1 MNISGSLSIKYGAI
15 GGSGRGAFID
25 SDKFRD
31 SDLKF
36 YISVK
41 VINQS
46 INYKDALVYNP
57 VSYVG
62 NDVDRF
68 NKVFGDSFISGFLEG
83 GEFNAVVCMKVLN
96 KAKLT
101 DIRAE
106 AKVALT
112 VGAAEISAEANV
124 NIAKKNIN
132 NNTETTIQVSWSGG
146 GFIKPLD
153 QTWDVDTLTAAAARF
168 PDLVAISPQRTYAI
182 LTKYQTLRSF
192 VALQPASFT
201 PLQYDV
207 AQLYTNALMDTY
219 MEYKSLYKR
228 LAIDIGEIEGGTSV
242 FKTEDE
248 SGANAE
254 LALQR
259 VDTIVAAQGAGNGST
274 GIDVVQIKN
283 STPFPKSAK
292 GLDAARRAIRAEMGK
307 IVNEV
312 RAVATHA

>member
-1 MNISGSLSIKYGAI
+1 MALSNVCSDITDDMNISGSLSIKYGAV

-41 VINQS
+41 VVNQS
-46 INYKDALVYNP
+46 INYRDALVYNP
-57 VSYVG
+57 VLSVG
-62 NDVDRF
+62 DDVDRF

-112 VGAAEISAEANV
+112 VGAAEITAEANV

-132 NNTETTIQVSWSGG
+132 NNTETTISVSWSGG
-146 GFIKPLD
+146 GFIKPMD
-153 QTWDVDTLTAAAARF
+153 QTWDVDSLTAAAARF

-182 LTKYQTLRSF
+182 
-192 VALQPASFT
+192 
-201 PLQYDV
+201 
-207 AQLYTNALMDTY
+207 
-219 MEYKSLYKR
+219 
-228 LAIDIGEIEGGTSV
+228 
-242 FKTEDE
+242 
-248 SGANAE
+248 
-254 LALQR
+254 
-259 VDTIVAAQGAGNGST
+259 
-274 GIDVVQIKN
+274 
-283 STPFPKSAK
+283 
-292 GLDAARRAIRAEMGK
+292 
-307 IVNEV
+307 
-312 RAVATHA
+312 